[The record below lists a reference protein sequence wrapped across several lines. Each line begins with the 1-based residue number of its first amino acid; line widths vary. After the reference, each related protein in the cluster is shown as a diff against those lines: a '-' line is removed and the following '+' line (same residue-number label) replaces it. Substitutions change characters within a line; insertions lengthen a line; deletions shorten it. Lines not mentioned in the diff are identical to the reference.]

1 MDQDERLWGGLRFD
15 TFYGS
20 SRSVVSRSITCSD
33 GLCLDQRTLRR
44 SSLRGAKEGT
54 PDLKGLISQ
63 LACLM
68 HEGD

>member
-1 MDQDERLWGGLRFD
+1 MGQLKVRYLL
-15 TFYGS
+15 GS